1 MFLSIK
7 NQITEIPIV
16 NKFSKMFHRFLRVAR
31 VIPKK
36 ELLRK
41 VYFKAKGKQENFYPI
56 HIPPIEI
63 NPGLDFL
70 LLELPPRYMPM
81 MPNGLGYVHNIL
93 KRYEIN
99 FQTIDTNIIFYHRY
113 HSKRI
118 LEGTG
123 PIVTSSGYIM
133 KEDPWDNSV
142 IDEWHRPEVIEY
154 FWPQVEE
161 ILQGIV
167 NNQPKIVGISVHANN
182 RVLAREF
189 IKALRIRTPE
199 VIIVV
204 GGFDCV
210 HYEIGPYLFPD
221 FDYMVIGE
229 AEMTLKPLVT
239 ALATGEKPR
248 DLPGIISYY
257 DSPDRTWDGTPL
269 FEDLDSID
277 FPKYEWIDHIF
288 YQTYDRKHLIPITA
302 SRGCKWS
309 RCRFCAECFPFR
321 KRQPKKV
328 ADEIEYS
335 TSKGFHSFHF
345 NESDVNGDPENL
357 YNICSEIINR
367 GLKVQLCGQLRIDR
381 RNTREY
387 FDHLA
392 KAGFTH
398 LRFGV
403 DGWSKN
409 TLRLQRKG
417 YKLETAFQN
426 LRDCHASG
434 IYTTVNIVIGV
445 PGETENDVAEA
456 IENMV
461 HCKEYIDCVE
471 SFNTLILAGGSEY
484 YKNPEQYKIRFRG
497 DRNEIYK
504 NHYYFIPAELW
515 YSEDPYIDQEV
526 RMRRLDKITTEL
538 YKQGV
543 KIGAFAERVIEN
555 LKKGESYPMHE
566 EA

>member
-1 MFLSIK
+1 MM
-7 NQITEIPIV
+7 
-16 NKFSKMFHRFLRVAR
+16 NKFSKIVCQLLRVAR

-36 ELLRK
+36 ELLRNIFFK
-41 VYFKAKGKQENFYPI
+41 VTGKDENLYPI
-56 HIPPIEI
+56 LIPPIEI
-63 NPGLDFL
+63 NSGLDFL

-93 KRYEIN
+93 KRCEIN
-99 FQTIDTNIIFYHRY
+99 FQTIDANIIFYHRY
-113 HSKRI
+113 HSERI
-118 LEGTG
+118 LERTG
-123 PIVTSSGYIM
+123 PVVTSSSYIM

-167 NNQPKIVGISVHANN
+167 DNCPKAVGISVHANN

-189 IKALRIRTPE
+189 IKALRTRTPE

-204 GGFDCV
+204 GGYDCV

-221 FDYMVIGE
+221 FDYMLIGE
-229 AEMTLKPLVT
+229 AEKTLKPLITV
-239 ALATGEKPR
+239 LSNVGKPK
-248 DLPGIISYY
+248 DLPGIISRY
-257 DSPDRTWDGTPL
+257 DSPDRKWDGTAL

-277 FPKYEWIDHIF
+277 FPRYEWVDPAL
-288 YQTYDRKHLIPITA
+288 YQTHDRKHLIPITA

-328 ADEIEYS
+328 ADEIEYF
-335 TSKGFHSFHF
+335 TLKGFHSFHF
-345 NESDVNGDPENL
+345 NESDVNGDPQNL

-367 GLKVQLCGQLRIDR
+367 GLKVKLCGQLRIDIH
-381 RNTREY
+381 NTREY
-387 FDHLA
+387 FVHLA

-409 TLRLQRKG
+409 TLRFQRKG
-417 YKLETAFQN
+417 YNMEIVFQN
-426 LRDCHASG
+426 LCYCHEAG
-434 IYTTVNIVIGV
+434 INTTVNIVIGV
-445 PGETENDVAEA
+445 PGETEDDITETV
-456 IENMV
+456 ENMV
-461 HCKEYIDCVE
+461 RCKDYIDCVE
-471 SFNTLILAGGSEY
+471 SFNTLILLCGSEY
-484 YKNPEQYKIRFRG
+484 YKNPKKYKIRFRG
-497 DRNEIYK
+497 DKDEIYK
-504 NHYYFIPAELW
+504 NHHYFIPAELW
-515 YSEDPYIDQEV
+515 YSEGPYIDQDV
-526 RMRRLDKITTEL
+526 RMRRLDRITTEL

-543 KIGAFAERVIEN
+543 KIGSFAERVIEN

-566 EA
+566 GA

>member
-1 MFLSIK
+1 MMDKLF
-7 NQITEIPIV
+7 
-16 NKFSKMFHRFLRVAR
+16 KMVRQLLKVAR
-31 VIPKK
+31 VISKK

-41 VYFKAKGKQENFYPI
+41 VYFKAKGKQENLYPI

-63 NPGLDFL
+63 NPSLDFL
-70 LLELPPRYMPM
+70 LLELPPRYIPM

-93 KRYEIN
+93 KRCEIN
-99 FQTIDTNIIFYHRY
+99 FQTIDANIIFYHRY
-113 HSKRI
+113 HSERI
-118 LEGTG
+118 LERTG
-123 PIVTSSGYIM
+123 PVVTSSNYIM

-142 IDEWHRPEVIEY
+142 IDEWHRPEVIKY
-154 FWPQVEE
+154 FWPQVEK
-161 ILQGIV
+161 ILLGIV
-167 NNQPKIVGISVHANN
+167 ASCPKAVGISVHANN
-182 RVLAREF
+182 RVLVREF
-189 IKALRIRTPE
+189 IKDLRTRMPE

-204 GGFDCV
+204 GGYDCV

-221 FDYMVIGE
+221 FDYMLIGE
-229 AEMTLKPLVT
+229 AEITLKPLVT

-248 DLPGIISYY
+248 DLPGIVSRY
-257 DSPDRTWDGTPL
+257 DSPNRKWDNATL

-277 FPKYEWIDHIF
+277 FPKYEWIDHIL
-288 YQTYDRKHLIPITA
+288 YQTHDRKHLIPITA

-328 ADEIEYS
+328 ADEIEYF

-345 NESDVNGDPENL
+345 NESDVNGDPDNL

-381 RNTREY
+381 RNTKEY

-409 TLRLQRKG
+409 ALHLQRKG
-417 YKLETAFQN
+417 YKMETAFQN
-426 LRDCHASG
+426 LRDCHDSG

-445 PGETENDVAEA
+445 PGETENDITEA

-461 HCKEYIDCVE
+461 HCKDYIDCVE

-497 DRNEIYK
+497 DRKEIYK
-504 NHYYFIPAELW
+504 NHHYFVPAELW
-515 YSEDPYIDQEV
+515 YSEDSYIDQDV
-526 RMRRLDKITTEL
+526 RMRRLDRITTEL